1 MKRVEDNLGSI
12 GNAKVLFYAPG
23 VGSFAIMLS
32 NFFSYF
38 LLFTVSCSAQLSN
51 GASEYL
57 QSSISKPTAC
67 RGGNGFHFIWSYLC
81 KCSEALVSTL
91 WTTLMKGSSLLL
103 GQ

>member
-12 GNAKVLFYAPG
+12 GNAKVLFYALG

-32 NFFSYF
+32 YFFSYF

-57 QSSISKPTAC
+57 QSSIS
-67 RGGNGFHFIWSYLC
+67 
-81 KCSEALVSTL
+81 
-91 WTTLMKGSSLLL
+91 
-103 GQ
+103 